1 MGRKKIQLNLLG
13 IKAEGVGNMA
23 EEKKK
28 NKEEERRKMFDFN
41 VLNPLLYIFDMKG
54 KKKATQI

>member
-1 MGRKKIQLNLLG
+1 
-13 IKAEGVGNMA
+13 MA
-23 EEKKK
+23 KEKEKKQGGT
-28 NKEEERRKMFDFN
+28 KEEIFAFN

>member
-1 MGRKKIQLNLLG
+1 
-13 IKAEGVGNMA
+13 MA
-23 EEKKK
+23 KEKEKKK
-28 NKEEERRKMFDFN
+28 QGGTKEEIFAFN